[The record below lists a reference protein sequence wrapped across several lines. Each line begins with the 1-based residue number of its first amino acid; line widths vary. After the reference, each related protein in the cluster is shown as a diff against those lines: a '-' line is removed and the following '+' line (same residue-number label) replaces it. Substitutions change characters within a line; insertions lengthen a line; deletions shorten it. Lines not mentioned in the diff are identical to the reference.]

1 MTKKIRSWE
10 ELEEIE
16 SNESF
21 LIEIDSER
29 EYGEITEKANIE
41 NYLSLTNSI
50 FKNKKI
56 NEMINKELKEKGFNV
71 EIILDDH

>member
-1 MTKKIRSWE
+1 MTKKIRTWE

-50 FKNKKI
+50 FKNEKV
-56 NEMINKELKEKGFNV
+56 NEIINKELKEKGFDI
-71 EIILDDH
+71 EIVFDKH

>member
-1 MTKKIRSWE
+1 MNAGIR
-10 ELEEIE
+10 
-16 SNESF
+16 
-21 LIEIDSER
+21 ER
-29 EYGEITEKANIE
+29 EYGEITEKANIK

-56 NEMINKELKEKGFNV
+56 NEMTNKELKEKGFNI